1 MDGLTGREKREL
13 AVFFKRLTF
22 NDVLEHADP
31 DTKENEKAQT
41 YRILG
46 AIGKLQKELADQGYN
61 PR

>member
-1 MDGLTGREKREL
+1 MNELSENEKWEL

-22 NDVLEHADP
+22 SDLLEHADP

-41 YRILG
+41 YRILT